1 MKNRDWQKEIKRI
14 TDFIRRQ
21 VSQAGFSNVV
31 VGLSGGLDSS
41 VTAALA
47 VRALDAEHVYAL
59 ILPYKTSAPQN
70 VADAEQL
77 ADELKINKRTIDISP
92 MVDAYFDNY
101 EPEADILRR
110 GNRMARERMCIL
122 YDHSAKYKALVIG
135 TGNRS
140 ELLAGY
146 CTQYGDSACAFEPI
160 GHLYKTEIKE
170 LAKYI
175 DLPEHIIHKV
185 PSADLWIDQT
195 DEGELGLSYEEL
207 DNIYYQYFELGKQNS
222 QIEGVSEEKIKR
234 ALDLYEGSFFKRNL
248 PPILPIN
255 DNKE

>member
-1 MKNRDWQKEIKRI
+1 MIKRDWDKEIQRI
-14 TDFIRRQ
+14 TDFIHAQ
-21 VSQAGFSNVV
+21 VSRAGFSKVV

-47 VRALDAEHVYAL
+47 VHALGAEHVYAL

-70 VADAEQL
+70 VKDAELL
-77 ADELKINKRTIDISP
+77 ADDLRINKRTIDISP

-101 EPEADILRR
+101 EPQANVLRR

-122 YDHSAKYKALVIG
+122 YDHSAKYEALVIG

-160 GHLYKTEIKE
+160 GHLYKTEVIE
-170 LAKYI
+170 LAKCI
-175 DLPEHIIHKV
+175 KLPEHIIAKV
-185 PSADLWIDQT
+185 PSADLWEDQS
-195 DEGELGLSYEEL
+195 DEKELGISYAEL
-207 DNIYYQYFELGKQNS
+207 DSIYFQYFELRRDKDRIEGISADKIALALNLYQNS
-222 QIEGVSEEKIKR
+222 S
-234 ALDLYEGSFFKRNL
+234 FKRDL
-248 PPILPIN
+248 PPVLPIT